1 MWQVCD
7 MIVAT
12 KGQKYLSEGSVYQK
26 KKKKQMDGSVRINV
40 GTNTVYLFGTCSRD
54 RIVVQEHAGGS

>member
-12 KGQKYLSEGSVYQK
+12 KGQKYLSEGSVYHD

-40 GTNTVYLFGTCSRD
+40 GTNTVYLCGTGSRD